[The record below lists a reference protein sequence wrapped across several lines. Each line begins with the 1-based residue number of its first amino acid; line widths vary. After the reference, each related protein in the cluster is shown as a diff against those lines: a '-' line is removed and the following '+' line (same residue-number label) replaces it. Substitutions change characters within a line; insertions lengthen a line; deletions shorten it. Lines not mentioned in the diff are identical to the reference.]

1 VSYYIRQNRMMNPS
15 NPLSQKLTELIT
27 RLRHANYTIGTT
39 QFIAAYNVIKTL
51 IERDALPNNPEQLR
65 RLIAPIFCHSPT
77 EQQDFKLYFD
87 NWLKSL
93 DKTEIGEH
101 FQKVLLPDKPQPA
114 RWHWNWTIFWL
125 VLATLTLLS
134 GVIYYGST
142 IAELLS
148 SFSATPSDSN
158 SAPWYAWATLGIAVI
173 VLIPWQR
180 LVRYFAK
187 KHYLT
192 RHAETTEPTKIR
204 YLPVTGIEKN
214 IFQQIKQTAQQLRK
228 HIDIPSQRLNLKAT
242 LRQTI
247 QAAGW
252 FTPVSK
258 TLKQLPEYLML
269 IDRASFKDHQARR
282 IEVLFTK
289 LLAEG
294 VFVERYYFNVD
305 PRRCYAL
312 NQSTPLRLNDLAV
325 RHPDHHLMIFSDGKG
340 LMNPNTEQ
348 VVDWIQEF
356 VDWEQR
362 SLFTL
367 EEPSQWDYR
376 EQALAKSDFLI
387 MPATEAGLMALVEH
401 LHADRDAPFFRSPHR
416 DLFPAYLREQPRR
429 WLEPRSPNPETVST
443 LLQQLSDFLGK
454 TGYAWFSACAVYPE
468 IRWQLTLGLGDKLNC
483 LNEETLTKLA
493 RLPWFRYGYMPN
505 WLREPLLAQLAPSQR
520 QGIYAALEALFQT
533 AKDKIATDDQLSIA
547 LDGPLLPVREQ
558 DKPINESVFL
568 TFMADSLAFDV
579 SEKLYK
585 KIVSSPAQ
593 QLSLLSRLRKRVLS
607 LPSLFSP
614 SPTVSE
620 PAISPTPQSPPL
632 SVFEFEVV
640 TVNKRGEIIKRQG
653 HQAEYYSEDL
663 GNGVMLEMV
672 LIPGGTFMM
681 GSPEN
686 EDDSSSN
693 EGPQHEVIVK
703 PFLMGKYPITQAQ
716 WFAVMG
722 NNPSHFKGD
731 NRPVESVSWHDC
743 VEFCK
748 RLSDKTGKAYRLPSE
763 SEWEYAC
770 RAGTTTPF
778 CFGETITTDLANYF
792 GKSTYA
798 SGPKGVFRGETTDV
812 GSFPP
817 NAFGLY
823 DMHGNVDEWCADLW
837 HENYDGAP
845 TSGSAWLEKESDK
858 GNLDYLINSNNPVI
872 SLIRGGSF
880 TDLLEGCRAANRG
893 RGSSDIHYWYG
904 GFRGCADLAL

>member
-1 VSYYIRQNRMMNPS
+1 MNP
-15 NPLSQKLTELIT
+15 NHPLSQKLTELIT
-27 RLRHANYTIGTT
+27 RLRQANYNVGTT

-51 IERDALPNNPEQLR
+51 IERDALPNNHEQLR
-65 RLIAPIFCHSPT
+65 LLLAPIFCHSPT

-87 NWLKSL
+87 NWLNSL
-93 DKTEIGEH
+93 DKTEIGGH
-101 FQKVLLPDKPQPA
+101 FKKAALPDKPQPSH
-114 RWHWNWTIFWL
+114 RHWNWTIFWL
-125 VLATLTLLS
+125 VLATLILLS
-134 GVIYYGST
+134 GVMYYGST

-180 LVRYFAK
+180 LVRDFAK

-192 RHAETTEPTKIR
+192 RHAATTEPTKIR

-228 HIDIPSQRLNLKAT
+228 HIDIPSQRLHLKAT

-252 FTPVSK
+252 FTPVPK

-340 LMNPNTEQ
+340 LMNPNTGQ
-348 VVDWIQEF
+348 VVDWIEQF
-356 VDWEQR
+356 VEWTQR
-362 SLFTL
+362 SVFTL

-376 EQALAKSDFLI
+376 EQALSNSDFLI

-401 LHADRDAPFFRSPHR
+401 LHAERDARFFRSERR
-416 DLFPAYLREQPRR
+416 DVFPASLGEQPRR
-429 WLEPRSPNPETVST
+429 WLEPRSPNPETVSA
-443 LLQQLSDFLGK
+443 LLQQISDFLGK

-520 QGIYAALEALFQT
+520 QAIYAALEALFQT

-568 TFMADSLAFDV
+568 TFMADSLAFEV
-579 SEKLYK
+579 SEKFYK
-585 KIVSSPAQ
+585 KLVSSPAQ
-593 QLSLLSRLRKRVLS
+593 PLSLLSRLRKRVLS
-607 LPSLFSP
+607 LPSLFSS

-620 PAISPTPQSPPL
+620 PAISPTPQSPGL

-640 TVNKRGEIIKRQG
+640 TVNKRGKIIKQQR

-672 LIPGGTFMM
+672 LIPGGRFMM

-686 EDDSSSN
+686 EKDRLSF

-716 WFAVMG
+716 WIAVMG
-722 NNPSHFKGD
+722 NNPSKLKGD
-731 NRPVESVSWHDC
+731 NLPVENVSWHDG

-778 CFGETITTDLANYF
+778 YFGDTITSDLANYD
-792 GKSTYA
+792 GKYTYA
-798 SGPKGVFRGETTDV
+798 SEPKGVSRSETTEV

-823 DMHGNVDEWCADLW
+823 DMHGNVWEWCADLW
-837 HENYDGAP
+837 HDSYDGAP
-845 TSGSAWLEKESDK
+845 TDGGAWLENKSDK
-858 GNLDYLINSNNPVI
+858 GTLDYLINCNETK
-872 SLIRGGSF
+872 LRLLRGGSF
-880 TDLLEGCRAANRG
+880 INGPNFCRAARRG
-893 RGSSDIHYWYG
+893 RDSSDDHDWNN
-904 GFRGCADLAL
+904 GFRGCVDLAL

>member
-1 VSYYIRQNRMMNPS
+1 MN
-15 NPLSQKLTELIT
+15 LAQKLTELIT
-27 RLRHANYTIGTT
+27 RLRQANYNVGTT

-87 NWLKSL
+87 NWLNSL

-101 FQKVLLPDKPQPA
+101 FQKALLPDKPQPA
-114 RWHWNWTIFWL
+114 RWHWNWTAFWL
-125 VLATLTLLS
+125 VIATLTLLS
-134 GVIYYGST
+134 GVIYYSNT
-142 IAELLS
+142 IAELFS
-148 SFSATPSDSN
+148 SFSATPSASN

-192 RHAETTEPTKIR
+192 RHAATTEPTKIR
-204 YLPVTGIEKN
+204 TLTVTGVEKN
-214 IFQQIKQTAQQLRK
+214 LFQQIKQTAQQLRK
-228 HIDIPSQRLNLKAT
+228 HIDISSHRLNLKAT
-242 LRQTI
+242 VRQTI

-289 LLAEG
+289 LLTEG

-312 NQSTPLRLNDLAV
+312 HQSTPLRLNDLAV

-387 MPATEAGLMALVEH
+387 MPATETGLMALVEQ
-401 LHADRDAPFFRSPHR
+401 LHADRDAPFFRSPQS
-416 DLFPAYLREQPRR
+416 DVFPAMLGEQPRR
-429 WLEPRSPNPETVST
+429 WLEPRTPNPETIT
-443 LLQQLSDFLGK
+443 ALLQQLSDFLGQ

-483 LNEETLTKLA
+483 FSEERLTKLA

-505 WLREPLLAQLAPSQR
+505 WLREAVLAQLAPSQR

-533 AKDKIATDDQLSIA
+533 AKDKIATDEQLSIA

-558 DKPINESVFL
+558 DKPINEYVFL
-568 TFMADSLAFDV
+568 TFMADNLAFDV

-585 KIVSSPAQ
+585 KLVSSPAQ

-607 LPSLFSP
+607 LASLLSP
-614 SPTVSE
+614 RTTTSE
-620 PAISPTPQSPPL
+620 PATSTTPQAPRLPI
-632 SVFEFEVV
+632 FEFEVV

-686 EDDSSSN
+686 EKDRSSN

-716 WFAVMG
+716 WIAVMG
-722 NNPSHFKGD
+722 KNPSRYKGD
-731 NRPVESVSWHDC
+731 NRPVEFVSWHDS

-748 RLSDKTGKAYRLPSE
+748 RLFDKTGKAYRLPSE

-778 CFGETITTDLANYF
+778 YFGETITTDLANYE
-792 GKSTYA
+792 GDYTYA
-798 SGPKGVFRGETTDV
+798 SEAKGIYREETTEV

-823 DMHGNVDEWCADLW
+823 DMHGNVWEWCADLW
-837 HENYDGAP
+837 HDSYDGAP
-845 TSGSAWLEKESDK
+845 TDGSAWLENKSDK
-858 GNLDYLINSNNPVI
+858 GNLDHLINSNATNFR
-872 SLIRGGSF
+872 LLRGGSF
-880 TDLLEGCRAANRG
+880 IDFPLNCRAADRDW
-893 RGSSDIHYWYG
+893 GSSVNHYRNR

>member
-1 VSYYIRQNRMMNPS
+1 MN
-15 NPLSQKLTELIT
+15 LAQKLTELIT
-27 RLRHANYTIGTT
+27 RLRHANYTVGTT
-39 QFIAAYNVIKTL
+39 QFMAAYNVIKTL

-65 RLIAPIFCHSPT
+65 RLLAPIFCHSPT

-87 NWLKSL
+87 NWLNSL
-93 DKTEIGEH
+93 DQTEIEGA
-101 FQKVLLPDKPQPA
+101 FQKAPLPYKLQDS
-114 RWHWNWTIFWL
+114 RWHWNWTIFGL
-125 VLATLTLLS
+125 ILATLTLLS
-134 GVIYYGST
+134 GVIYYSST
-142 IAELLS
+142 IAELFSSFSSFS

-187 KHYLT
+187 KHYL
-192 RHAETTEPTKIR
+192 RCHVATTEPTKIR
-204 YLPVTGIEKN
+204 TLTVTGVEKN
-214 IFQQIKQTAQQLRK
+214 LFQQIKQTAQQLRK
-228 HIDIPSQRLNLKAT
+228 HIDMPSHHLNLKAT
-242 LRQTI
+242 VRQTI

-252 FTPVSK
+252 FTPVAK

-312 NQSTPLRLNDLAV
+312 HQSTPLRLNDLAV
-325 RHPDHHLMIFSDGKG
+325 RHPDHHLMLFSDGKG

-387 MPATEAGLMALVEH
+387 MPANEAGLMALAEQ
-401 LHADRDAPFFRSPHR
+401 LHAERDAPFFSSPRR

-429 WLEPRSPNPETVST
+429 WLEPRNPNPETIT
-443 LLQQLSDFLGK
+443 ALLQQLSDFLGQ

-483 LNEETLTKLA
+483 FSEERLTKLA

-505 WLREPLLAQLAPSQR
+505 WLREAVLAQLAPSQR

-533 AKDKIATDDQLSIA
+533 AKDKIATDEQLSIA

-568 TFMADSLAFDV
+568 TFMADNLAFEV
-579 SEKLYK
+579 SEKFYK
-585 KIVSSPAQ
+585 KLVSSPAQ
-593 QLSLLSRLRKRVLS
+593 QLSLLSRLRKKVLS
-607 LPSLFSP
+607 LPSLFSS
-614 SPTVSE
+614 SPTVLE
-620 PAISPTPQSPPL
+620 PAISPTPQAPRL
-632 SVFEFEVV
+632 SVFEFEIV
-640 TVNKRGEIIKRQG
+640 TVNKRGEIIKQQR

-663 GNGVMLEMV
+663 GNGVMLDMV
-672 LIPGGTFMM
+672 LIPGGMFMM
-681 GSPEN
+681 GAPEN
-686 EDDSSSN
+686 EKGRSRD

-716 WFAVMG
+716 WIAVMD
-722 NNPSHFKGD
+722 NNPSRYKGD
-731 NRPVESVSWHDC
+731 NRPVEMVSWHDC
-743 VEFCK
+743 VKFCK

-763 SEWEYAC
+763 SEWEYTC

-778 CFGETITTDLANYF
+778 YFGDTITTDLANYD
-792 GKSTYA
+792 GNYTYV
-798 SGPKGVFRGETTDV
+798 SEPKGIYRDETTEV

-823 DMHGNVDEWCADLW
+823 DMHGNVWEWCADLW
-837 HENYDGAP
+837 HDSYDGAP
-845 TSGSAWLEKESDK
+845 TDGSAWLENKSDK
-858 GNLDYLINSNNPVI
+858 GNLDYLTDGTIIVTR
-872 SLIRGGSF
+872 LIRGGTFSIYP
-880 TDLLEGCRAANRG
+880 DVCRAADRVRN
-893 RGSSDIHYWYG
+893 SSVEHSWRFG
-904 GFRGCADLAL
+904 VRGCADLEL